1 MKLSVYC
8 GLRAIAYIITDGIN
22 VVKHGIKRVNI
33 SYENYYEFIAGLPV
47 SKRISRR
54 LKRQARRNLWRYK
67 SRRERLQKLLMQEF
81 NCKPTNRTRTANLLI
96 RVKALT
102 EIVTAQELVD
112 IICQLQNKRGYKS
125 LRGVS
130 DNENSEYLKEIE
142 QHQQKLQQYRSIAE
156 YLLTTDSSKNIV
168 FMRQSYEQEF
178 NAIMD
183 MQATFHLNLAQGE
196 KLRERIYNLI
206 YFQNPLKKGKVGKCC
221 YERNREVCHASNP
234 VYQEFRIWRDIHNIQ
249 ILDIEKNEI
258 EISFEQR
265 KKWFDKCFA
274 GTNITKASCLKDL
287 GLKKPTQ
294 YSWYSGKVIAGNPIA
309 KAFSELKIHEP
320 ELVLWQD
327 LFSATDNDRLAKLL
341 HRKYQF
347 SDYQINEL
355 CDLEL
360 KKLGYADF
368 SMKAIRKL
376 LPHLQEGMKLKEAI
390 LHVYGKVDF
399 ESVALR
405 NVVLEQHFASCKAL
419 IDVLQKEFDIDEV
432 QFEIDH
438 LLKQGNKG
446 RKAIAQGKRKD
457 EKFEKQHPKLS
468 QYNRIK
474 LQLWEESGG
483 ISPYEPDVI
492 IDKKDLFSDKYNLDH
507 VVPKSKLFER
517 SYTNQVLCPRHLN
530 EKKGRMTGIDFAKEL
545 NIEEQYRDAVSKF
558 PENKQQYLLMSED
571 DIPDN
576 WISRRQNSDYN
587 TKCFA
592 TLFKGAVNIPNKLI
606 NRYTGQWLQNK
617 YSEQDARYYLC
628 KAWVM
633 ANMSA
638 DTVAYFDNIKNES
651 GNIDSVSVYDIQP
664 GLMEID
670 MDNYLVAMPKIK
682 FSRKT
687 NFGYSPR
694 FALHQESIFG
704 QRIRKSRNAK
714 GEIVEELFYKIRQ
727 PVSKLTPPMVEKIMD
742 KAIREKI
749 QERIARKANHDD
761 GIASL
766 MEEPATHNGK
776 PIHRVSVMQNAEKIY
791 PLHSTDG
798 KGNTAKFAAHERK
811 IDFVFSDKNRFLKVW
826 IDDKGK
832 VKRETVT
839 LMEWM
844 NNLNQQLETTYEYP
858 VMLLQENDIVELHGR
873 YWFVIGASESMA
885 LRPVTTLSAT
895 DTYKVKV
902 DDWKEMEKVI
912 VNQLGQ
918 IISKQSLYGNSENT
932 KRLQVGKRHT
942 RKESIIVW

>member
-221 YERNREVCHASNP
+221 YERNREVCHGSNP
-234 VYQEFRIWRDIHNIQ
+234 VYQEFRIWRDILNIK
-249 ILDIEKNEI
+249 IFDLEKNEI

-265 KKWFDKCFA
+265 NRWFNKCFA
-274 GTNITKASCLKDL
+274 GNNITKAGCLKDL
-287 GLKKPTQ
+287 GLKKPTL
-294 YSWYSGKVIAGNPIA
+294 YSWMSGKQIAGNPIA
-309 KAFSELKIHEP
+309 KCFSELKLMDNTPFEAYA
-320 ELVLWQD
+320 LWQD
-327 LFSATDNDRLAKLL
+327 LYSATDNDRLAKLL
-341 HRKYQF
+341 HKKYQF

-355 CDLEL
+355 SDLDL
-360 KKLGYADF
+360 NKLGYADF

-376 LPHLQEGMKLKEAI
+376 LPHMQGGMKLKEAI
-390 LHVYGKVDF
+390 MHVYGKVDF
-399 ESVALR
+399 ENVALR
-405 NVVLEQHFASCKAL
+405 NVVLEQHYDSCKSLVTAL
-419 IDVLQKEFDIDEV
+419 KKEYNINEV

-446 RKAIAQGKRKD
+446 RKAIAQDKRKD
-457 EKFEKQHPKLS
+457 EKLRKENPNISDYNLQKL
-468 QYNRIK
+468 K
-474 LQLWEESGG
+474 LWNESKG
-483 ISPYEPDVI
+483 ISPYEPDVVI
-492 IDKKDLFSDKYNLDH
+492 PLDELFTDKYNIDH
-507 VVPKSKLFER
+507 IVPKSKLFER
-517 SYTNQVLCPRHLN
+517 GAANQVLCPRELN
-530 EKKGRMTGIDFAKEL
+530 EKKNRITAFDFAADKEQWRKVV
-545 NIEEQYRDAVSKF
+545 EGF
-558 PENKQQYLLMSED
+558 PEQKQNFMLMSKEE
-571 DIPDN
+571 IPTD
-576 WISRRQNSDYN
+576 WLSRKQNADYN

-592 TLFKGAVNIPNKLI
+592 SFHKGAVNIPNKML
-606 NRYTGQWLQNK
+606 NLYMREWKVNDYTD
-617 YSEQDARYYLC
+617 QDARYYLC
-628 KAWVM
+628 KCWVM
-633 ANMSA
+633 ANMSQ
-638 DTVAYFDNIKNES
+638 DTIDYFDNLQNES
-651 GNIDSVSVYDIQP
+651 EGKDSVGVYALKAELDK
-664 GLMEID
+664 ID
-670 MDNYLVAMPKIK
+670 FANAPVYMPRVKWT
-682 FSRKT
+682 RKT
-687 NFGYSPR
+687 SHGHTPR
-694 FALHQESIFG
+694 FGLHGETIFG
-704 QRIRKSRNAK
+704 QRKSVYRNAK
-714 GEIVEELFYKIRQ
+714 GEVVTEMFYKVRQ
-727 PVSKLTPPMVEKIMD
+727 PVGKLTPAMVNKIMD

-749 QERIARKANHDD
+749 ALRIKQKGNHDE

-766 MEEPATHNGK
+766 VEQPALHNGK
-776 PIHRVSVMQNAEKIY
+776 AIKRVSVSQSAEKIF

-811 IDFVFSDKNRFLKVW
+811 IDFVFSEINFCLKVW
-826 IDDKGK
+826 HDDSGK
-832 VKRETVT
+832 LRKETVT
-839 LMEWM
+839 LLEYI
-844 NNLNQQLETTYEYP
+844 NALNKGEQIEREFYLQQ
-858 VMLLQENDIVELHGR
+858 NDIVQL
-873 YWFVIGASESMA
+873 YDKYYFVIGASESLA
-885 LRPVTTLSAT
+885 LRPVHTLSAT
-895 DTYKVKV
+895 ETYKVKAA
-902 DDWKEMEKVI
+902 DWQHLQKVK
-912 VNQLGQ
+912 VNQLGEVVE
-918 IISKQSLYGNSENT
+918 KQLVVEQLT
-932 KRLQVGKRHT
+932 
-942 RKESIIVW
+942 EA